1 MQMTLE
7 AAAALVAVAAGVA
20 LLPAQGTG
28 RALSAETT
36 ALPPSKLCLS
46 SAEMPI

>member
-1 MQMTLE
+1 MQMTLEE

-36 ALPPSKLCLS
+36 ALPPR
-46 SAEMPI
+46 